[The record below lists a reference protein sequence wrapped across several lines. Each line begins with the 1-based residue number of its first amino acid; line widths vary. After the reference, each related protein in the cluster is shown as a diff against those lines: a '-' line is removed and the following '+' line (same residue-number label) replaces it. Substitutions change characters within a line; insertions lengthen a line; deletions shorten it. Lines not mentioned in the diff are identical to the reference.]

1 MDARER
7 ERLGGKR
14 VKAVVRDGVQGTGS
28 AVFEGFEAGIF
39 GIGIGTFWSRIG
51 REIAGKF
58 DAGGSGAHTY
68 IGNRE
73 KTGMRDQETRP
84 GPANNERRALIPSR
98 PAPVRVRE
106 FGPSS

>member
-39 GIGIGTFWSRIG
+39 GIGIGKFPVLDRDRLPVKISRI
-51 REIAGKF
+51 F
-58 DAGGSGAHTY
+58 CGAT
-68 IGNRE
+68 
-73 KTGMRDQETRP
+73 
-84 GPANNERRALIPSR
+84 
-98 PAPVRVRE
+98 
-106 FGPSS
+106 